1 MRTPNETNP
10 YSRTVLAA
18 CLLGL
23 LTVAGCSVNVKK
35 GENGEDKKVDI
46 ETPIGGIH
54 VDNNANARDT
64 GLPVYPGARLKEK
77 EENGEEKSASVN
89 ISSGRFGLKVVA
101 VEYISKDPPAKL
113 IAYYHDQL
121 KKYGNVLECHTTH
134 EGSDVD
140 VHPGG
145 GDDSKE
151 LKCEGD
157 NSGKVVELKVGTK
170 QNQHI
175 VSIQPA
181 DNGKGSD
188 FALVYVQT
196 RGRKDTI

>member
-1 MRTPNETNP
+1 MRTPNERNV
-10 YSRTVLAA
+10 YLRTVLAA
-18 CLLGL
+18 CLLAL
-23 LTVAGCSVNVKK
+23 LTLPGCSVNVKK

-89 ISSGRFGLKVVA
+89 ISSGRLGLKVVA

>member
-1 MRTPNETNP
+1 MRTPNEIDIYP
-10 YSRTVLAA
+10 RTALAA
-18 CLLGL
+18 CFLAL
-23 LTVAGCSVNVKK
+23 LTLSGCSVNVKN
-35 GENGEDKKVDI
+35 GENGENKKVDI

-101 VEYISKDPPAKL
+101 VEYISKDPPARL

-121 KKYGNVLECHTTH
+121 KKYGNVLECHTTRD
-134 EGSDVD
+134 GSDVD
-140 VHPGG
+140 VHPG

-157 NSGKVVELKVGTK
+157 NNGKVIELKVGTK

-175 VSIQPA
+175 VSIRPA

>member
-1 MRTPNETNP
+1 MRTPNERNV
-10 YSRTVLAA
+10 YLRTLLAA
-18 CLLGL
+18 CLLAL
-23 LTVAGCSVNVKK
+23 LTLVGCSVNVKN
-35 GENGEDKKVDI
+35 GENGENKKVDI

-54 VDNNANARDT
+54 VDNNANASDT

-77 EENGEEKSASVN
+77 EENGEEKSANVN

-113 IAYYHDQL
+113 IAYYHDQM

-134 EGSDVD
+134 DGSDVD

-175 VSIQPA
+175 VSIQPT

>member
-1 MRTPNETNP
+1 MRTPNERNV
-10 YSRTVLAA
+10 YLRTVLAA
-18 CLLGL
+18 CLLAL
-23 LTVAGCSVNVKK
+23 LTLPGCSVNVKK

-64 GLPVYPGARLKEK
+64 GFPVYPGARLKEK
-77 EENGEEKSASVN
+77 QENGEEKSANVN
-89 ISSGRFGLKVVA
+89 IFSGRFGLKVVA
-101 VEYISKDPPAKL
+101 VEYLSNDPPAKV
-113 IAYYHDQL
+113 IAYYQGQL
-121 KKYGNVLECHTTH
+121 KKYGHVLECHTTH
-134 EGSDVD
+134 DGSDVD

-175 VSIQPA
+175 VSIRPA

-196 RGRKDTI
+196 RGRKDSI

>member
-1 MRTPNETNP
+1 MRTPNERDV
-10 YSRTVLAA
+10 YSRTMLVA
-18 CLLGL
+18 CLLAL
-23 LTVAGCSVNVKK
+23 LAIVGCSVNVKK

-54 VDNNANARDT
+54 VDNNGNARDT

-77 EENGEEKSASVN
+77 DGNGEEKSANVN

-101 VEYISKDPPAKL
+101 VEYLSNDPPAKL

-121 KKYGNVLECHTTH
+121 KRYGKVLECHAAH
-134 EGSDVD
+134 DGSDVD

-145 GDDSKE
+145 DDPKE

-175 VSIQPA
+175 VSIRPA

>member
-1 MRTPNETNP
+1 MRTPNEIDIYP
-10 YSRTVLAA
+10 RTALAA
-18 CLLGL
+18 CFLAL
-23 LTVAGCSVNVKK
+23 LTLSGCSVNVKN
-35 GENGEDKKVDI
+35 GENGEHKKVDI

-54 VDNNANARDT
+54 VDNNANVRDT
-64 GLPVYPGARLKEK
+64 GLPVYTGARLKEK
-77 EENGEEKSASVN
+77 EENGEEKSANVN

-113 IAYYHDQL
+113 IAYYHDQM

-134 EGSDVD
+134 DGSDVD

-175 VSIQPA
+175 VSIQPT

>member
-1 MRTPNETNP
+1 MRTPNETNLYP
-10 YSRTVLAA
+10 RTVLAA
-18 CLLGL
+18 GL
-23 LTVAGCSVNVKK
+23 LALLTLPGCSVNVKK

-64 GLPVYPGARLKEK
+64 GLPVYPGARIMDKDQS
-77 EENGEEKSASVN
+77 GDEKSAKVN
-89 ISSGRFGLKVVA
+89 ISSGLFGVKVVA
-101 VEYISKDPPAKL
+101 VKYFSGDPPAKL
-113 IAYYHDQL
+113 ISYYRDQL
-121 KKYGNVLECHTTH
+121 KKYGDVLECHSSH
-134 EGSDVD
+134 EGGNFVA
-140 VHPGG
+140 HGG
-145 GDDSKE
+145 GEDSKK

-157 NSGKVVELKVGTK
+157 DDGKVVELKVGTN

-196 RGRKDTI
+196 RAGKDTI

>member
-1 MRTPNETNP
+1 MRTPNERNV
-10 YSRTVLAA
+10 YLRTLLAA
-18 CLLGL
+18 CLLAL
-23 LTVAGCSVNVKK
+23 LTLVGCSVNVKN
-35 GENGEDKKVDI
+35 GENGENKKVDI

-77 EENGEEKSASVN
+77 EENGEEKSANVN

-113 IAYYHDQL
+113 IAYYHDQM
-121 KKYGNVLECHTTH
+121 KKYGNVLECRTTH
-134 EGSDVD
+134 DGSDVD

>member
-1 MRTPNETNP
+1 MRTPNDLNI
-10 YSRTVLAA
+10 YLRTVLAA
-18 CLLGL
+18 CLLAL
-23 LTVAGCSVNVKK
+23 LTLSGCSVNVKN

-77 EENGEEKSASVN
+77 EENGEEKSANVN

-101 VEYISKDPPAKL
+101 VEYLSNDPPAKL
-113 IAYYHDQL
+113 IAYYHAQL

-140 VHPGG
+140 VYPGG

>member
-1 MRTPNETNP
+1 MRTPNERNV
-10 YSRTVLAA
+10 YLRTLLAA
-18 CLLGL
+18 CLLAL
-23 LTVAGCSVNVKK
+23 LTLVGCSVNVKN
-35 GENGEDKKVDI
+35 GENGENKKVEI

-77 EENGEEKSASVN
+77 EENGEEK
-89 ISSGRFGLKVVA
+89 R
-101 VEYISKDPPAKL
+101 
-113 IAYYHDQL
+113 
-121 KKYGNVLECHTTH
+121 
-134 EGSDVD
+134 
-140 VHPGG
+140 
-145 GDDSKE
+145 
-151 LKCEGD
+151 
-157 NSGKVVELKVGTK
+157 GKVVELKVGTK

-175 VSIQPA
+175 VSIQPT